1 MSQKPSSITL
11 HRRECNEEDNK
22 FSIIG
27 HGNDVVDTRIK
38 EGLLIQQLM
47 PTLNEKDELTAWL
60 GELNINMP
68 RHHPAV

>member
-1 MSQKPSSITL
+1 MAGKWDFSSSAIL
-11 HRRECNEEDNK
+11 EDNK
-22 FSIIG
+22 FNIIG
-27 HGNDVVDTRIK
+27 RGNDVVDTRIK
-38 EGLLIQQLM
+38 EGLLIQQLK